1 MHCLPVR
8 RDLELSSEILD
19 GPNAIVIKEA
29 ANREWA
35 AQAVLKQ
42 MLESL

>member
-19 GPNAIVIKEA
+19 GPKSIVIHEA
-29 ANREWA
+29 GNRVWA

-42 MLESL
+42 MLEAL